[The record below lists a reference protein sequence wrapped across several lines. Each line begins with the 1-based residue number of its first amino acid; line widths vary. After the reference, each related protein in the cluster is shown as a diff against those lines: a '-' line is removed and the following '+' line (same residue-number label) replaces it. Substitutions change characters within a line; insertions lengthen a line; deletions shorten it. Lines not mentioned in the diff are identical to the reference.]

1 MNLLVNMNP
10 AQKEAI
16 QCTEGPLLILA
27 GAGSGK
33 TRVLTHRIAYLLE
46 RGVAPWR
53 ILAITFTNKAAAEM
67 KERVAN
73 IVGARARDIW
83 ISTFHAFC
91 VRVLRANIEKL
102 GLAKNFVIFD
112 TADQTALL
120 KSCLKELNLDEKHY
134 SPQAM
139 LANISGAKN
148 RLLTPNEFRR
158 EAGGFFQEKVA
169 DAYDLYQRRLRA
181 NNAVDFDDLLML
193 TVELLRDH
201 AEVRTKYQEQF
212 QYILVDEYQDT
223 NHTQYK
229 MIQLLTGRHFNICC
243 VGDADQSIYK
253 WRGADISNIL
263 DFEED
268 YPQAKIILLEQ
279 NYRSTQNILQAANA
293 VIRYNRGRKP
303 KNLWTA
309 NLEGEPL
316 TCYTAQDEAD
326 EAYFAAQEIIR
337 LQREEACRYGD
348 MAVLYRTN
356 AQSRVFEETFMRLGL
371 PYVIVGGT
379 KFYERKEIKDAMAYL
394 RVIANPADGVALQRI
409 INTPRRG
416 IGDTTIGKLNAVAQA
431 AGLTL
436 YEVLAQ
442 AEEIPGLTARA
453 KNPLREFVRL
463 MDQLIALRDKAPVT
477 ELIERVQLDTG
488 YIRQLEEERT
498 IEAQGRIENLKELL
512 SVARDFMRNNE
523 DTSLDAFLSQV
534 ALVSDLDTAEEVAD
548 AVTLMTLHSAKG
560 LEFPVVFL
568 AGLEE
573 GVFPHAKTL
582 QEEDEIEEE
591 RRLCYV
597 GITRAKERLYITHAG
612 RRTLFGNTQFNPP
625 SRFLAELPE
634 EVLCKPQSGLQ
645 SKPEKYQTPRMRPTA
660 AAASTPRLDQPLRSA
675 KPLISSGSAAA
686 TAAGLAFRAGDKVRH
701 SKWGEGT
708 VVMVTDKGND
718 VELKVAFPAEGI
730 KTLMTKYA
738 PLVKI

>member
-1 MNLLVNMNP
+1 LNLLANMNP

-67 KERVAN
+67 KERVEKL
-73 IVGARARDIW
+73 VGARARDIW

-91 VRVLRANIEKL
+91 VRVLRTNIEKL
-102 GLAKNFVIFD
+102 GLTKNFAIFD
-112 TADQTALL
+112 TVDQTALI

-134 SPQAM
+134 VPQAM

-148 RLLTPNEFRR
+148 SLLTPGKFRR

-169 DAYDLYQRRLRA
+169 EVYDLYQRRLRA

-201 AEVRTKYQEQF
+201 ADVRTKYQEQF

-229 MIQLLTGRHFNICC
+229 MIQLLTGRYCNVCC

-279 NYRSTQNILQAANA
+279 NYRSTQNILDAANA
-293 VIRYNRGRKP
+293 VIKYNRGRKP
-303 KNLWTA
+303 KKLWTA
-309 NLEGEPL
+309 NKEGEPL

-326 EAYFAAQEIIR
+326 EAYFVAKEIIR
-337 LQREEACRYGD
+337 LQREATCHYGD

-356 AQSRVFEETFMRLGL
+356 AQSRVFEETFMRLGI

-394 RVIANPADGVALQRI
+394 RVIANPADGIALQRI

-431 AGLTL
+431 AGMTL

-463 MDQLIALRDKAPVT
+463 MDQLIALRDKVPVT
-477 ELIERVQLDTG
+477 ELIERIQTDTG

-534 ALVSDLDTAEEVAD
+534 ALVSDLDMAEDAAD

-573 GVFPHAKTL
+573 GVFPHARTL
-582 QEEDEIEEE
+582 QDEAEIEEE

-597 GITRAKERLYITHAG
+597 GITRAKERLYISHAG

-625 SRFLAELPE
+625 SRFLEELPD

-645 SKPEKYQTPRMRPTA
+645 SKREEYQTPRMRPA
-660 AAASTPRLDQPLRSA
+660 AAAPTRRIDQPIQAA
-675 KPLISSGSAAA
+675 KPIAGSAA
-686 TAAGLAFRAGDKVRH
+686 TAASLAFRAGDKVRH